1 MFLGEYQNSIDAK
14 GRAIIPAKFR
24 EELGESFVITKGL
37 ETCLF
42 IYPMSQWE
50 KFQEKI
56 ADLPLTSK
64 ESRAFVRRFFAGAVE
79 CGLDK
84 QGRVNI
90 PQHLREHAKIDKELV
105 TIGVNERIEIWA
117 KDSWDSYCEDIDDD
131 YEEILQGISG
141 LGI

>member
-50 KFQEKI
+50 KFEDNLEEQGQGSPEE
-56 ADLPLTSK
+56 AHSSAP
-64 ESRAFVRRFFAGAVE
+64 AVE
-79 CGLDK
+79 FLQCVAEGME
-84 QGRVNI
+84 GRHDVA
-90 PQHLREHAKIDKELV
+90 REHIRGDP
-105 TIGVNERIEIWA
+105 G
-117 KDSWDSYCEDIDDD
+117 D
-131 YEEILQGISG
+131 
-141 LGI
+141 

>member
-64 ESRAFVRRFFAGAVE
+64 ESRAFCEKVFCRS
-79 CGLDK
+79 
-84 QGRVNI
+84 GRMW
-90 PQHLREHAKIDKELV
+90 
-105 TIGVNERIEIWA
+105 T
-117 KDSWDSYCEDIDDD
+117 
-131 YEEILQGISG
+131 
-141 LGI
+141 